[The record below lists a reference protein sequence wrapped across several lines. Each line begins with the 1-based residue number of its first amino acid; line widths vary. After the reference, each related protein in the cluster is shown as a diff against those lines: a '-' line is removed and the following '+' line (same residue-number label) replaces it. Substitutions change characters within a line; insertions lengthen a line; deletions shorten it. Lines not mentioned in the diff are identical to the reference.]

1 MFHPYLKKCKYPM
14 SVEAKRTIFDEFM
27 NLRGSG
33 CCVTEK
39 NREEKEEIMKTIYK
53 ESELQC

>member
-1 MFHPYLKKCKYPM
+1 MKKKFNMFHPYLKNYQYPK

-33 CCVTEK
+33 CSVAEK
-39 NREEKEEIMKTIYK
+39 NQRGEGLNYED
-53 ESELQC
+53 SL

>member
-1 MFHPYLKKCKYPM
+1 MKKIFNMFHPYLKNYKYPR

-33 CCVTEK
+33 CNVTEK
-39 NREEKEEIMKTIYK
+39 NQRGEERNNEDN
-53 ESELQC
+53 L